1 MDPSPASPA
10 SVTTAAPAPKSVTR
24 AVEVRLQLAEEI
36 VTGQLSPGAALD
48 ESELARRFGVSRTPV
63 REALRALAAS
73 GLVESRAHR
82 GAVVAHPTPQRLI
95 DMFETM
101 AELEALCAGLAATN
115 MTATER
121 RGLERL
127 HEAMGASM
135 RAGEGARYRDFNE
148 TFHAMIYQ
156 ATHNAY
162 LAEITTETRT
172 RVQPFR
178 RAQFAA
184 LGRIAKS
191 HAEHEAVVAAILR
204 GDRAAASAA
213 MRAHIFIVRDA
224 YGRFLEEL

>member
-1 MDPSPASPA
+1 MDSTLDETSPS
-10 SVTTAAPAPKSVTR
+10 APTKSVTR

-36 VTGQLSPGAALD
+36 VTGQLAPGASLD
-48 ESELARRFGVSRTPV
+48 ETELARRFGVSRTPV

-82 GAVVAHPTPQRLI
+82 GAVVAHPTPQRLV

-101 AELEALCAGLAATN
+101 AELEALCAGLAAVN
-115 MTATER
+115 MTGAER

-127 HEAMGASM
+127 HEAMGAAM
-135 RAGEGARYRDFNE
+135 RAGEAARYRDFNE
-148 TFHAMIYQ
+148 TFHATIYQ
-156 ATHNAY
+156 GTHNAY
-162 LAEITTETRT
+162 LADITTETRT

-224 YGRFLEEL
+224 YGRLLGEL

>member
-1 MDPSPASPA
+1 MDPHIEPP
-10 SVTTAAPAPKSVTR
+10 VTTAPAKSVTR

-36 VTGQLSPGAALD
+36 VTGQLTPGSALD

-82 GAVVAHPTPQRLI
+82 GAVVAHPTPQRLV

-115 MTATER
+115 MTAAER

-127 HEAMGASM
+127 HEAMAAAM
-135 RAGEGARYRDFNE
+135 RAGEAARYRDFNE
-148 TFHAMIYQ
+148 TFHTTIYQ
-156 ATHNAY
+156 GTHNAY

-178 RAQFAA
+178 RAQFGA
-184 LGRIAKS
+184 LGRIGKS
-191 HAEHEAVVAAILR
+191 HAEHDTVVAAILR
-204 GDRAAASAA
+204 GERAAAAAA

>member
-1 MDPSPASPA
+1 MDP
-10 SVTTAAPAPKSVTR
+10 TAAPAPAVPAPKPVTR

-36 VTGQLSPGAALD
+36 VTGQLAPGASLD
-48 ESELARRFGVSRTPV
+48 ETDLARRFGVSRTPV

-82 GAVVAHPTPQRLI
+82 GAVVAHPTPQRLV

-115 MTATER
+115 MTAAER
-121 RGLERL
+121 RSLERL
-127 HEAMGASM
+127 HEAMGAAM
-135 RAGEGARYRDFNE
+135 RAGEAARYRDFNE
-148 TFHAMIYQ
+148 TFHATIYQ

-178 RAQFAA
+178 RAQFGA

-204 GDRAAASAA
+204 GDRATAAAA